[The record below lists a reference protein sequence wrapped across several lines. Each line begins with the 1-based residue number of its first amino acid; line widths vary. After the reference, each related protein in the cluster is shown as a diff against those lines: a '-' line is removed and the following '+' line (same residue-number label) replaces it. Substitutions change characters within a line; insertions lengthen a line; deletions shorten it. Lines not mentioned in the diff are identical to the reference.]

1 MKKLAGLLLPFALS
15 SLLGTACVSGAS
27 DDLAEADAIAANEA
41 GTGEGGKADSASAN
55 ARLDRSTPAEV
66 AATFATQMKDQL
78 DRCFAS
84 YQATFDENATEVNAA
99 VLNKFG
105 TACINS
111 YDVVTVTQAILT
123 KLGQT
128 SATPAAINVQFAG
141 WALPQLKAASVNGFV
156 SARKADIVFYLAVYN
171 TQNAN
176 AQAREKNPTGVNLKQ
191 VRNQWDGL
199 TRNSNLDNAYL
210 NPVQLTKAE
219 VAGSSTVLFRA
230 LRQQFPLTR
239 AAYIDAGREAVHGFH
254 SASEGPAN
262 APAFAS
268 IATALNKASIKKQF
282 YFAGGGRGW
291 STNVLIVIDEHNQ
304 AWGFQMG
311 YSE

>member
-1 MKKLAGLLLPFALS
+1 MKKLAGLLLPFAFT
-15 SLLGTACVSGAS
+15 SLLGTACVSGDG
-27 DDLAEADAIAANEA
+27 DDLADADAIAASEA
-41 GTGEGGKADSASAN
+41 DLGEGGKEDAASAN

-66 AATFATQMKDQL
+66 AATFAAQMKDQL

-84 YQATFDENATEVNAA
+84 YQAMFDENATKVNAA

-111 YDVVTVTQAILT
+111 YDVVTATQAILT
-123 KLGQT
+123 KLGQA
-128 SATPAAINVQFAG
+128 SASPAVINAQFAS
-141 WALPQLKAASVNGFV
+141 WALPQLKAASINGFV
-156 SARKADIVFYLAVYN
+156 SARKADLMFYLAVYN

-191 VRNQWDGL
+191 VRDQWQAVTLD
-199 TRNSNLDNAYL
+199 RHLDNAYL

-219 VAGSSTVLFRA
+219 VEGSSTVLFRA
-230 LRQQFPLTR
+230 LRRQFPLTGAGYVEAGR
-239 AAYIDAGREAVHGFH
+239 AAVRSFQMAH
-254 SASEGPAN
+254 EGPNN
-262 APAFAS
+262 AREFEP
-268 IATALNKASIKKQF
+268 IATALKKTSIKKQF
-282 YFAGGGRGW
+282 YFAGGGRNW